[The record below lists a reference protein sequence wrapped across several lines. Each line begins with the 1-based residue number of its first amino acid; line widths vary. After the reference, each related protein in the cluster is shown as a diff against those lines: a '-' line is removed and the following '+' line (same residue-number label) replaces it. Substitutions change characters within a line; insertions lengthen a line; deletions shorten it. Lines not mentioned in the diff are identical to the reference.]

1 MKLQASY
8 TLTPQSH
15 LLASYLHDPFKY
27 RPFKYPASQHESYN
41 NDIQI
46 AYNGLMQQQHKP
58 YRSDVRNRIQG
69 ISEPARPYN
78 KFQRLKVLNVQASQ
92 KRSKKLNT
100 TNKNSTE
107 IAALNLQG
115 KWLEKAEY
123 SIGKRC
129 RIEVYSGML
138 VITLDE
144 PIKNSDD
151 GS

>member
-15 LLASYLHDPFKY
+15 LLASYFPD
-27 RPFKYPASQHESYN
+27 PFKYPASQHEPYN

-69 ISEPARPYN
+69 ISEPVRPYN
-78 KFQRLKVLNVQASQ
+78 KFQQLKVLNVQASQ
-92 KRSKKLNT
+92 KVSKKPNT
-100 TNKNSTE
+100 ANKNSTE
-107 IAALNLQG
+107 IAALNLKG
-115 KWLEKAEY
+115 KWLEKAEF

-129 RIEVYSGML
+129 LIEVYSGML

-144 PIKNSDD
+144 PIKSSDD
-151 GS
+151 ESE

>member
-15 LLASYLHDPFKY
+15 LPTSYLHEPYKHG
-27 RPFKYPASQHESYN
+27 PYN

-46 AYNGLMQQQHKP
+46 AYSGLKQLQQLQLQPQHKP
-58 YRSDVRNRIQG
+58 YRSHFKKRRQG
-69 ISEPARPYN
+69 IAEPGRPYD
-78 KFQRLKVLNVQASQ
+78 KFQQLKVLNVQASQ
-92 KRSKKLNT
+92 KQTEKP
-100 TNKNSTE
+100 NKRGTE
-107 IAALNLQG
+107 IAALNLEG
-115 KWLEKAEY
+115 KWLEKAEF

-129 RIEVYSGML
+129 LVEVYSGML